1 MEQQNSIKKNI
12 YYEYLYL
19 NKYDIKYHLISID
32 SDNFYFIIPYSYQ
45 IDYAQSNNNYDDKG
59 YIYFYNNKY
68 SYSIKFIKND
78 YNSFINHMDNK
89 KKNIKSR
96 FSNYRNQLFFELYN
110 NDNEYIYMYYEGYYF
125 KLCTNHKMSI
135 NEYYDMY
142 LILMSMSKNKI
153 VNNLNLI
160 KELYYFDKNGIYNI
174 CNDVN
179 LIKSNLREYIKEI
192 NLSENDIIITNDS
205 EYIEYKSKQ
214 TKIDVISKNLLSNVM
229 MNENE
234 KNSFKFANLG
244 SYNVIVNGYDEIIN
258 SDELNE
264 EEKNKLIE
272 KMITQRQN
280 ETNSN
285 KDKIDS
291 LFKEY
296 IINFLKNNLSYN
308 LWNLYH
314 VREFINM
321 DRFEDMVNDEDL
333 YNIFINEL
341 NSTDILNIKLVEDS
355 IKGHELNIYPNKCVL
370 QLSLLNGLIN
380 NLKIIF
386 DEEYNL
392 LDLNN

>member
-1 MEQQNSIKKNI
+1 
-12 YYEYLYL
+12 
-19 NKYDIKYHLISID
+19 
-32 SDNFYFIIPYSYQ
+32 
-45 IDYAQSNNNYDDKG
+45 
-59 YIYFYNNKY
+59 
-68 SYSIKFIKND
+68 
-78 YNSFINHMDNK
+78 
-89 KKNIKSR
+89 
-96 FSNYRNQLFFELYN
+96 
-110 NDNEYIYMYYEGYYF
+110 
-125 KLCTNHKMSI
+125 
-135 NEYYDMY
+135 
-142 LILMSMSKNKI
+142 
-153 VNNLNLI
+153 
-160 KELYYFDKNGIYNI
+160 
-174 CNDVN
+174 
-179 LIKSNLREYIKEI
+179 
-192 NLSENDIIITNDS
+192 
-205 EYIEYKSKQ
+205 
-214 TKIDVISKNLLSNVM
+214 
-229 MNENE
+229 
-234 KNSFKFANLG
+234 
-244 SYNVIVNGYDEIIN
+244 
-258 SDELNE
+258 
-264 EEKNKLIE
+264 
-272 KMITQRQN
+272 MITQRQN